1 MMSRRLKVLACL
13 LCVTFATAACYPT
26 TRTSNKDVVQPHV
39 DKNVTVVAVS
49 DIPETAYKL
58 VEYEVLYDT
67 NRVVHCIGLKANS
80 VTESIRQ
87 TSLNCD
93 WERSRWDGIH

>member
-1 MMSRRLKVLACL
+1 MSRHLKLLACML
-13 LCVTFATAACYPT
+13 YVTFATAACYPIAQ
-26 TRTSNKDVVQPHV
+26 TSNKDAVRPHA
-39 DKNVTVVAVS
+39 DKNVTVVAES

-67 NRVVHCIGLKANS
+67 NRVVHCIGLKAKS
-80 VTESIRQ
+80 ITQHVTQ